1 MQHKMNNALDA
12 QIAYLA
18 RHSVEFS
25 FPKIVTFLNIMSW
38 LFAAC
43 CVCLAVAVLMLARG
57 EIKPFAVT
65 QTGLVVSIK
74 PIDGKVME
82 SLLEKAKPGSN

>member
-12 QIAYLA
+12 QIAYLS